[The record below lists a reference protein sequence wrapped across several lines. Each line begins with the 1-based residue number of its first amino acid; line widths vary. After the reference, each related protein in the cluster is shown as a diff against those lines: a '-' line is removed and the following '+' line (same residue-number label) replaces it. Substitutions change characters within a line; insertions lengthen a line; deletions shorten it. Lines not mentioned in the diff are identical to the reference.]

1 MPKGIQYC
9 TVDPADYQKSVS
21 CPAYG
26 SSHTTGTV
34 TETFDAEGDV
44 LTSTDATGAT
54 TTNCYYFEST
64 ASGCAHSAPST
75 GDGGNP
81 DLVYTVTAPAGTVTA
96 YTYNGAGQVLQEVQ
110 TFGTYSATTVHA
122 YAIYTRA

>member
-1 MPKGIQYC
+1 MGAHILVPKGIQYC

-44 LTSTDATGAT
+44 LTSTDATGAIYDQLLLLRVDSLRV
-54 TTNCYYFEST
+54 CPF
-64 ASGCAHSAPST
+64 
-75 GDGGNP
+75 
-81 DLVYTVTAPAGTVTA
+81 GTVD
-96 YTYNGAGQVLQEVQ
+96 
-110 TFGTYSATTVHA
+110 
-122 YAIYTRA
+122 R